1 MKGIYTLALLWQ
13 LLLMAQLPLGYARSV
28 SIAAMQQQPSSGG
41 NSNTNSN
48 SNSNSG
54 STSILDA
61 ASGQKKIIS
70 SLPAATLSAN
80 PAVNSTTNPTVN
92 STAHPTVDS
101 SAKTAVKS
109 TANPAVKSS
118 AHTTVNPAVNSSA
131 ESSSADSSATPSA
144 VAIPAQSSPST
155 VKHIR
160 RRKRET
166 LVNIPF
172 DFHTKHLSCDVDA
185 TSIDYF
191 VDSLYGSC
199 IWAFNNRFAHEG
211 FWRVWQIYRLEA
223 FMFGQYH
230 ERMKR
235 YEIDPHGYVWPAGQ

>member
-1 MKGIYTLALLWQ
+1 MKGICTLALLWQ
-13 LLLMAQLPLGYARSV
+13 ILLMAQLPLGDARSV
-28 SIAAMQQQPSSGG
+28 SIAAMQQQSSSGG

-48 SNSNSG
+48 SS

-61 ASGQKKIIS
+61 ASGQKNIS

-80 PAVNSTTNPTVN
+80 PAVNSTANPTVNSTAHPTVN

-109 TANPAVKSS
+109 TASPAVKSS
-118 AHTTVNPAVNSSA
+118 AYTTVNPAVNAAALSA
-131 ESSSADSSATPSA
+131 A
-144 VAIPAQSSPST
+144 AIPAQSSPST

-166 LVNIPF
+166 LVDIPF

-235 YEIDPHGYVWPAGQ
+235 YEIDPHGYVWPA

>member
-13 LLLMAQLPLGYARSV
+13 LFLMAQLPLGDARSV
-28 SIAAMQQQPSSGG
+28 SIAAIQQQTSSGG

-48 SNSNSG
+48 SS
-54 STSILDA
+54 STATS
-61 ASGQKKIIS
+61 S

-80 PAVNSTTNPTVN
+80 PAVNSTANTAVN
-92 STAHPTVDS
+92 STAHPTDDS

-109 TANPAVKSS
+109 TASPAGNGNSS
-118 AHTTVNPAVNSSA
+118 AYTAANTAVSTAVNSSA
-131 ESSSADSSATPSA
+131 ESSSA
-144 VAIPAQSSPST
+144 AITAQSSRST
-155 VKHIR
+155 IKHIR

-166 LVNIPF
+166 LVDIPF
-172 DFHTKHLSCDVDA
+172 DFHTKHLSCDVDVK
-185 TSIDYF
+185 SIDYF

-211 FWRVWQIYRLEA
+211 FWRVWQIFRLEA

-235 YEIDPHGYVWPAGQ
+235 YEIDPHGYVWPLGQ